1 MTRQAFM
8 ARLREGLRGLP
19 PSAQAD
25 IVADYETH
33 FTEGAAA
40 GRSEEE
46 VAAALGDPGRLA
58 RELRAE
64 RGLQRWEE
72 ERTPSAGAAAVFAVL
87 GLGAIDILFLLPILM
102 GVGGAIFG
110 IAIAVIA
117 VFFAG
122 GVVFAAGPFTGL
134 PGGAVA
140 AVLAGI
146 GLMSGAASVG
156 AVLAI
161 CTIGLVNGLVWYGRL
176 HYRLLKPALE
186 PQSVGGVR

>member
-1 MTRQAFM
+1 M

-19 PSAQAD
+19 PSAVAD
-25 IVADYETH
+25 IVADYENH
-33 FTEGAAA
+33 FNEGEAA
-40 GRSEEE
+40 GRSEAD
-46 VAAALGDPGRLA
+46 VATALGDPGRLA

-64 RGLQRWEE
+64 KGLKRWEE
-72 ERTPSAGAAAVFAVL
+72 ERSASAGAGAVFAVL

-102 GVGGAIFG
+102 GVGGAMFG
-110 IAIAVIA
+110 VAVAVIA

-134 PGGAVA
+134 PGGPAA

-146 GLMSGAASVG
+146 GLMAGATAVG

-161 CTIGLVNGLVWYGRL
+161 CTIGLVNALVWYGRL

-186 PQSVGGVR
+186 PQAAGGVQ